1 MALFNLFKKSP
12 KNGDTAKPNILII
25 LPMFHLMTGQQ
36 PFADMTED
44 YDDPKLNMLSV
55 YAALY
60 KVYCYNKL
68 LLEKF
73 GKDIYYTTIFE
84 KQREKL
90 AANDL
95 ALSEQYTLLMRMI
108 YEIDQLEAKQDTPD
122 LEGTIAYALINKEI
136 EFADVKDD
144 ENARAE
150 WMVKISEVLKTYK
163 AGIGEF
169 FNTCWKNSGFTQNEL
184 EAWLTK
190 A

>member
-1 MALFNLFKKSP
+1 MDIFNLFKKAP
-12 KNGDTAKPNILII
+12 KTGDTSKPNILVI
-25 LPMFHLMTGQQ
+25 LPMFHLMTGQE
-36 PFADMTED
+36 PFADMTHD
-44 YDDPKLNMLSV
+44 YDDPKLNMLSI
-55 YAALY
+55 YAAHY

-73 GKDIYYTTIFE
+73 DKDIYYTTIFE

-95 ALSEQYTLLMRMI
+95 ALSEHYTLLMRMI
-108 YEIDQLEAKQDTPD
+108 YELDQLEAKQDAPD
-122 LEGTIAYALINKEI
+122 LEGMIAYALINKEK
-136 EFADVKDD
+136 EFADIKDH

-150 WMVKISEVLKTYK
+150 WMIKISEVLKTYK

-169 FNTCWKNSGFTQNEL
+169 FGNCWKNSGFTKKEL

>member
-1 MALFNLFKKSP
+1 MSLFNFFKRTPKS
-12 KNGDTAKPNILII
+12 GDTAKPNILII
-25 LPMFHLMTGQQ
+25 LPMYHLMTGQE
-36 PFADMTED
+36 PFADMAED
-44 YDDPKLNMLSV
+44 YDDPKLNALSV
-55 YAALY
+55 YAGLY

-73 GKDIYYTTIFE
+73 GNDIYYTTIFE

-95 ALSEQYTLLMRMI
+95 GLSEQYTLLMRMI
-108 YEIDQLEAKQDTPD
+108 YELDQVNAKDSEFD
-122 LEGTIAYALINKEI
+122 LESLVAYALINKET
-136 EFADVKDD
+136 EFASIKDD

-150 WMVKISEVLKTYK
+150 WMIKISEILKTYK

-169 FNTCWKNSGFTQNEL
+169 FSNCWKNSGFTKDEL